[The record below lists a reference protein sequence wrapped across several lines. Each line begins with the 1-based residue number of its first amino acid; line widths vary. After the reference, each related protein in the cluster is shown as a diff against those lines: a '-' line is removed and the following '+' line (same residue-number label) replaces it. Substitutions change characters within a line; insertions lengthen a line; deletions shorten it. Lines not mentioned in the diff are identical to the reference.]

1 MLATRL
7 SRVCYVRTRRSV
19 EFAEEVP
26 AVQRPTTQE
35 LELREPAITISMCDD
50 LVVIC
55 PPSPLGLDSTHALVA
70 AAAAGVLGGSMVMI
84 DLDGETDSS
93 ELVAL
98 GPISDGLV
106 DPTAVAGHVG
116 VVGAGCVRLSTADS
130 YWTIDISEGRLFRA
144 ETIVDHHFVGRA
156 DWTSVQAIWLT
167 CSSITALCADGSY
180 ISARVI

>member
-1 MLATRL
+1 
-7 SRVCYVRTRRSV
+7 V
-19 EFAEEVP
+19 EFAEEVH
-26 AVQRPTTQE
+26 AVQHPTTQE
-35 LELREPAITISMCDD
+35 LQRREAAITISMCDD

-106 DPTAVAGHVG
+106 DPMAVAGRVA

-167 CSSITALCADGSY
+167 CSSITALRADGSY